1 MIGWMSVGVGTATAK
16 SMVFNI
22 VGVHLIGM
30 VTTQIFWGFNA
41 NAPIGG

>member
-1 MIGWMSVGVGTATAK
+1 MYCLRDDRIAMIGWMSV
-16 SMVFNI
+16 
-22 VGVHLIGM
+22 IGM